1 MLNHRN
7 AKFYFNRNIKT
18 LALFGLILL
27 SVVPAMFNG
36 FSTTTSSNTSIVQ
49 TVMAQGEDPFP
60 LTNNETLTP
69 AQQQAREQLLKE
81 QGFLVNVI
89 ARNLSAPLNLIYG
102 PDDILWIT
110 ERVGKDIVRIDPT
123 NGTKLSSM
131 PIPNVNQSAGQDGV
145 LGMAFDPD
153 FNNTHHI
160 YVAYTYEEDSGSG
173 GDEGSGVPELNTKI
187 TRFTYDPAANNISEP
202 LDLISGLSGSSDHNS
217 GRMTFGPDGMLYYT
231 KGDQGKNQLA
241 LACLNNMAQHLPTSE
256 EVTSKNWSTYEGKVL
271 RMNPDGS
278 IPEDNPVINGVQS
291 HIYTYGHRNAQGI
304 EVGPTGDI
312 YVAEHG
318 DNSDDE
324 INRLVA
330 GGNYGWPYVSGFIDD
345 KAYQYYNWSAAEN
358 CNELTF
364 NDVAPAPAG
373 VTVKNE
379 SEFNATNFVPPVQ
392 TFYTVDKGFNF
403 TEAAESC
410 GEMTSTCYPT
420 VAPSSLRLYTSDFLP
435 GWENNLLMTTLKAGK
450 IFKIALNDNGTA
462 VSGEPEE
469 LFRSENRYRDI
480 AFSPDGSTVYVI
492 TDPRGPVQAMK
503 EGPITPTL
511 TLWSPGALIAF
522 KYVGTAEG
530 GGENSSGGNNVTSQ

>member
-1 MLNHRN
+1 MV
-7 AKFYFNRNIKT
+7 
-18 LALFGLILL
+18 LFGLILL

-36 FSTTTSSNTSIVQ
+36 FSTTNTSTATNIVQ
-49 TVMAQGEDPFP
+49 TVLAQGEDPFP
-60 LTNNETLTP
+60 VTNNETLTP
-69 AQQQAREQLLKE
+69 AQQQAREDLLKE
-81 QGFLVNVI
+81 KGFSVNVI
-89 ARNLSAPLNLIYG
+89 ARNLSAPLNLLYG
-102 PDDILWIT
+102 PDDTLWIT
-110 ERVGKDIVRIDPT
+110 ERVGKDIVRIDPN
-123 NGTKLSSM
+123 NGTKLSTM
-131 PIPNVNQSAGQDGV
+131 PIPDANQSKGQDGV

-153 FNNTHHI
+153 FNNTNHI
-160 YVAYTYEEDSGSG
+160 YVAYTYEEESGSSNG
-173 GDEGSGVPELNTKI
+173 TEGGVPELETKI
-187 TRFTYDPAANNISEP
+187 TRFTYDPTIQNISEP
-202 LDLISGLSGSSDHNS
+202 VDLISGLSGSGDHNS
-217 GRMTFGPDGMLYYT
+217 GRMIYGPDGMLYYT
-231 KGDQGKNQLA
+231 IGDQGKNQLA
-241 LACLNNMAQHLPTSE
+241 LACLNNMAQHLPTTE
-256 EVTSKNWSTYEGKVL
+256 EVAAKNWSTYEGKVL

-304 EVGPTGDI
+304 AVGSTGDI

-324 INRLVA
+324 VNRLVA
-330 GGNYGWPYVSGFIDD
+330 GGNYGWPYVSGYIDD

-364 NDVAPAPAG
+364 NDVAPAPTG

-379 SEFNATNFVPPVQ
+379 SEFNATNFVPPIQ

-403 TEAAESC
+403 TEAAKSC

-420 VAPSSLRLYTSDFLP
+420 VAPSSLRLYTSDVIP

-450 IFKIALNDNGTA
+450 IFKISLDDNGTA
-462 VSGEPEE
+462 VSGQPEE

-480 AFSPDGSTVYVI
+480 AFGPDGSTIYVI
-492 TDPRGPVQAMK
+492 TDPRGPVQAMN

-522 KYVGTAEG
+522 KYGG
-530 GGENSSGGNNVTSQ
+530 GGEEVGISGGNSTLR